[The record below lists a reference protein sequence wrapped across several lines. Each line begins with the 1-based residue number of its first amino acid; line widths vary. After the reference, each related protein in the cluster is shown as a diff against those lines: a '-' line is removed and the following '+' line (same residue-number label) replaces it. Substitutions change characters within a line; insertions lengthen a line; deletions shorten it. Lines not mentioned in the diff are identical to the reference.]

1 MKYIFSTC
9 ALLLATVLPLSAIAN
24 TQNDALF
31 SLHNLERE
39 RAALLTQLVSIT
51 AEPSQ
56 KQLKLQQLYRRIADL
71 ERMVLRDDRIVNS
84 ASSVAKK
91 ALEQYELTF
100 LIHAAT
106 EQNKLPIDHW
116 LQQVGIDTT
125 AILTA
130 HAGAR

>member
-1 MKYIFSTC
+1 MKSIISTG
-9 ALLLATVLPLSAIAN
+9 ALLLAALLPFSTMAN

-39 RAALLTQLVSIT
+39 RAALLTQLVSV
-51 AEPSQ
+51 AQDPSQ
-56 KQLKLQQLYRRIADL
+56 KQLKIQALYRRIADL
-71 ERMVLRDDRIVNS
+71 ERMVLRDDRIANS

-91 ALEQYELTF
+91 ALQQYELTF

-125 AILTA
+125 AVLSA
-130 HAGAR
+130 KAGTR